1 MGIYLSKPTLYD
13 EMLRKTLIAAVA
25 RAKKPGCKFDN
36 ACVIIGD
43 QGARKSTFWSMLG
56 GEFFS
61 DALRD
66 ISGKDS
72 LQVLSSACPACD
84 FRFNLVRNI
93 APIFPPVNSSTSFAS
108 CGERLAD
115 IDAIRVVKSNPN
127 ASGDIV
133 RPVENKHHKT

>member
-1 MGIYLSKPTLYD
+1 
-13 EMLRKTLIAAVA
+13 MLRKTLIAAVA

-72 LQVLSSACPACD
+72 LQVLSSAWIMEWAELEAITNKKMAGEEG
-84 FRFNLVRNI
+84 FE
-93 APIFPPVNSSTSFAS
+93 PP
-108 CGERLAD
+108 
-115 IDAIRVVKSNPN
+115 
-127 ASGDIV
+127 
-133 RPVENKHHKT
+133 